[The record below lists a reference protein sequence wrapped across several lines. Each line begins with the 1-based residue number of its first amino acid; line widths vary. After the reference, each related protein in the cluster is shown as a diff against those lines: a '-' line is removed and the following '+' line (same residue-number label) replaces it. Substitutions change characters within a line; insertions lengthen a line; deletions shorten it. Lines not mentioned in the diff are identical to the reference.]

1 MYPSSQIFYFHH
13 YHNISPVVLS
23 MSDLQGKDTI
33 FWWVSKPHQCLVVY
47 EDEFREHSI
56 YWSVGQPWTFARF
69 EFTFNFATSSFHE
82 YWARESWLGLR
93 LLRCPPTTVL
103 LLLVLHSH
111 QIIWMFGHMTRNYW
125 GTLTEALKHHLDHQT
140 YLEIMIKSL
149 EFWWK
154 KNVS

>member
-1 MYPSSQIFYFHH
+1 MIIFFL
-13 YHNISPVVLS
+13 LS
-23 MSDLQGKDTI
+23 WIWVFCRAKYSNDVI

-56 YWSVGQPWTFARF
+56 TLYTAQPWTFAGF

-93 LLRCPPTTVL
+93 LLRLRCPPTTVL

-125 GTLTEALKHHLDHQT
+125 GTLTEALKHHLDHD
-140 YLEIMIKSL
+140 KSL

-154 KNVS
+154 KGIIHLTLL